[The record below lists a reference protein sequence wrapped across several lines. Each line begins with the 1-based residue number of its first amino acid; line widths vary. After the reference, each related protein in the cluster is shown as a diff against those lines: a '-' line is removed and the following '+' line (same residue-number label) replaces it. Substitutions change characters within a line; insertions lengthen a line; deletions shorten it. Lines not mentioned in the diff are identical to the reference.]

1 MLCVEAA
8 FNHHVLNLKVLNQ
21 LYETKR
27 KQTIKHNT
35 EYVSVT
41 FIILLSF

>member
-1 MLCVEAA
+1 MLCVEPA
-8 FNHHVLNLKVLNQ
+8 FNHHVLNQ

-35 EYVSVT
+35 E
-41 FIILLSF
+41 